1 VVRTVIPG
9 KLIINILLVF
19 LVSKLIPQNTKD
31 FSIFQ
36 NIHTS
41 SAAHPEFIDQLGI
54 YPGGKIGRGVKP
66 ATNFHT
72 KTKILKNRI

>member
-1 VVRTVIPG
+1 VVCTVIPG
-9 KLIINILLVF
+9 KLIIHNLLAF

-54 YPGGKIGRGVKP
+54 FPRGKNGRGVKL
-66 ATNFHT
+66 ATNLHT
-72 KTKILKNRI
+72 KKKIKNRI

>member
-9 KLIINILLVF
+9 KLIIHILLVF

-36 NIHTS
+36 NIHAS
-41 SAAHPEFIDQLGI
+41 SAAHPDFIDQLGI
-54 YPGGKIGRGVKP
+54 FPGGKNGRGVKP
-66 ATNFHT
+66 TTNLHT
-72 KTKILKNRI
+72 KKKIQKNRI